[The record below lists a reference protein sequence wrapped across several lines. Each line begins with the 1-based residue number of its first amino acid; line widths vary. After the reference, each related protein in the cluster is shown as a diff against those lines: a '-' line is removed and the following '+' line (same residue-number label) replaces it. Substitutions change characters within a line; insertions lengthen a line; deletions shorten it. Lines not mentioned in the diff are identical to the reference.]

1 MKYYIIAG
9 EASGD
14 LHGGNLIRALLAR
27 QPQAEIRFW
36 GGDHMAAAAGEVPT
50 ARVTQVRHIRDLA
63 FMGFLEVVSHLSEVL
78 GNIRMCKRDIEEF
91 HPDVMVFIDYP
102 GFNLKIAKYT
112 HARGYKNVY
121 YISPQIWA
129 WKKNRIRP
137 MRRDLDRL
145 CYILPSEKKF
155 YAENTFPQACYVG
168 HPLLDEVARYRDR
181 QQSPLSSDDTRPL
194 IALLPGS
201 RKQELKR
208 MIPLMM
214 RLVERHPEYRF
225 AVAGMSLL
233 GEDFYRALIPEGVT
247 NVDILFD
254 RTYDLLASAHAAVV
268 CSGTA
273 TLETALFRLP
283 QVVCYQCNRL
293 SAGIARLLIGSRIKY
308 ISLVNLIADRPVV
321 CELIQGDYNPDR
333 LEREFHSI
341 TVDTTARETMQRE
354 YDRVIDLLGGPGA
367 SDRTVEEIM
376 KISNNC

>member
-1 MKYYIIAG
+1 M
-9 EASGD
+9 
-14 LHGGNLIRALLAR
+14 RALLAR
-27 QPQAEIRFW
+27 EPQAEIRFW
-36 GGDHMAAAAGEVPT
+36 GGDRMAQAAQEVPS
-50 ARVTQVRHIRDLA
+50 AQVTQVRHIRDLA

-78 GNIRMCKRDIEEF
+78 GNIRMCKKDIEAF

-112 HARGYKNVY
+112 HARGYRNVY

-129 WKKNRIRP
+129 WKKGRIRP

-145 CYILPSEKKF
+145 CYILPSERRF
-155 YAENTFPQACYVG
+155 YAENSFPQACYVG
-168 HPLLDEVARYRDR
+168 HPLLDEVQRYRKCG
-181 QQSPLSSDDTRPL
+181 QSPLAFDDSRPL

-225 AVAGMSLL
+225 VVAGMRLL
-233 GEDFYRALIPEGVT
+233 GEGFYRSFIPKDSA
-247 NVDILFD
+247 NVEIVYD
-254 RTYDLLASAHAAVV
+254 RTYDILASAHAAVV

-273 TLETALFRLP
+273 TLETALFRVP

-293 SAGIARLLIGSRIKY
+293 SAGIARLLVGSRIKY

-321 CELIQGDYNPDR
+321 SELIQGDYNPDR
-333 LEREFHSI
+333 LEREFQAI
-341 TVDTTARETMQRE
+341 AVDTSARKTMQQE
-354 YDRVIDLLGGPGA
+354 YDRIIDILGGAGA
-367 SDRTVEEIM
+367 SSRTAEEIIKM
-376 KISNNC
+376 TKE

>member
-14 LHGGNLIRALLAR
+14 LHGGNLLRALLAR

-36 GGDHMAAAAGEVPT
+36 GGDHMAAAAKDFPEAQVC
-50 ARVTQVRHIRDLA
+50 QVRHIRDLA
-63 FMGFLEVVSHLSEVL
+63 FMGFLEVVSHLSEVM
-78 GNIRMCKRDIEEF
+78 GNIRMCKRDIEAF
-91 HPDVMVFIDYP
+91 HPDVVVFIDYP
-102 GFNLKIAKYT
+102 GFNLKIAKFT

-129 WKKNRIRP
+129 WKKGRIRP
-137 MRRDLDRL
+137 MRRDLDSL
-145 CYILPSEKKF
+145 CYILPSEQSF
-155 YAENTFPQACYVG
+155 YAENHFPQARHVG
-168 HPLLDEVARYRDR
+168 HPLLDEVARYRKR
-181 QQSPLSSDDTRPL
+181 EQMPVASSDDPRPL

-208 MIPLMM
+208 MMPLMM
-214 RLVERHPEYRF
+214 RLVARHPEYRF
-225 AVAGMSLL
+225 AVAGMRLL
-233 GEDFYRALIPEGVT
+233 GEDFYRALIPAEVS
-247 NVDILFD
+247 NVEILFD

-283 QVVCYQCNRL
+283 QVVCYQCNKL
-293 SAGIARLLIGSRIKY
+293 SAGIARLLVGSRIKY

-333 LEREFHSI
+333 LEREFHAI
-341 TVDTTARETMQRE
+341 TVDSVVRESMQLE
-354 YDRVIDLLGGPGA
+354 YDRVIELLGGPGA
-367 SDRTVEEIM
+367 SDRTAEEII
-376 KISNNC
+376 KISNS